1 MNKWKYSMFL
11 NGQPFVLMVIV
22 IPMLI
27 YKLKAV
33 RSQLGFLKNLKH
45 VFQNV
50 GGREVR
56 IN

>member
-11 NGQPFVLMVIV
+11 NGQHFVLMVIV